1 MSTKQITL
9 GELCEFR
16 YGDSLPER
24 IRIPGP
30 VPVYG
35 SNGIVGYHSQSVTQ
49 GETIIVGRKGSIG
62 EVHYSGGPCFPI
74 DTTYYIS
81 GTKRECNLKWLY
93 YILRSLRLTELNKSS
108 AVPGLNRND
117 AYEKKIVFPP
127 LPIQKQIAAILEKA
141 DAAREKRRQA
151 NQLTEQFLQSA
162 FLEMFGDP
170 VTNPKG
176 WETVSLA
183 NLLTFLTSGSR
194 GWAKYYSE
202 SGDKFLRIQNVG
214 RNALLLDDIAFVDAP
229 NGTEANRTKV
239 QAGDVLLSITADL
252 GRTCVIPKD
261 FGTAFI
267 NQHLSILRT
276 KSINPVYLSA
286 FIASEGGASQ
296 IRKLDRQGVKSGLNF
311 DDIKSLRIM
320 KPPNDRQQ
328 QFAALVEKV
337 EGLPASENSLR
348 QAGLRV
354 KQRESER
361 ELENLF
367 NSVMQRAFRGELI
380 G

>member
-1 MSTKQITL
+1 MNRGSGSTFKEISKDKL
-9 GELCEFR
+9 E
-16 YGDSLPER
+16 
-24 IRIPGP
+24 
-30 VPVYG
+30 
-35 SNGIVGYHSQSVTQ
+35 
-49 GETIIVGRKGSIG
+49 SIK
-62 EVHYSGGPCFPI
+62 VQ
-74 DTTYYIS
+74 
-81 GTKRECNLKWLY
+81 L
-93 YILRSLRLTELNKSS
+93 
-108 AVPGLNRND
+108 
-117 AYEKKIVFPP
+117 PP